1 MVIKRGLELVN
12 KQPKLERSIPR
23 LPLITLLKICFFL
36 GQKTDMSS
44 FFHVL
49 SVLSVFLLIDID
61 NLFFPRRGHYKFL
74 KEVNAGVKSSL
85 KSVI

>member
-1 MVIKRGLELVN
+1 MIKRGPELVN

-23 LPLITLLKICFFL
+23 LPLIMLLKICFFF

-49 SVLSVFLLIDID
+49 SVLSVFLLIDVD
-61 NLFFPRRGHYKFL
+61 HLFFPRRGHYKFS
-74 KEVNAGVKSSL
+74 KEVNAGAKSPP